1 MAKQGGIKPAARG
14 EDTPFFYF
22 LCLYALVDK
31 MHWILQGL
39 REIPESHSYTFLLEY
54 LPLSWDVFLLF
65 LIISLALYG
74 LVKGPSVHT
83 LLLISTAI
91 IIQLWLSHPHY
102 GNPLLLC
109 LFLVVL
115 IVGSGVYLYFREG
128 TVTRE
133 KMYALYAPAGR
144 WLLLVMYF
152 WGIFHKINT
161 DYLNVDY
168 SCASFLVRSLDYM
181 VPFGL
186 AEMAWVHYLA
196 IYGTFVVE
204 GLALVLLLIPSQRYY
219 GRIIGILFHLLIG
232 FAYFRDYQSFSLI
245 SIALHS
251 LFVPAGS
258 VEKTSALRIF
268 GRPLPWSAIS
278 VCVLIFSMLLAFI
291 YNAFLWGV
299 LSVVVILWTVFFTR
313 ASPKI
318 YKQEHFK
325 RYFKPAVGAFLIIPL
340 IYFLQCATP
349 YVGLKTAQSLS
360 MFSNLR
366 TEGGMSNHYFFPKP
380 LYLFNYQRDLVRITK
395 MGDRDMPPGG
405 ERDILTGRPVGQVYY
420 QFIHFLKENPGVY
433 VEYQVNDGETRVYKG
448 DGNIPDLDILLPYP
462 LSKVFVFVQV
472 ALDTPPHPNACY

>member
-1 MAKQGGIKPAARG
+1 MKRHNGVEPAARG
-14 EDTPFFYF
+14 EDIPFFYF
-22 LCLYALVDK
+22 LCLYALVAK
-31 MHWILQGL
+31 SLESLNALGTF
-39 REIPESHSYTFLLEY
+39 PEFHPYSFPLEY
-54 LPLSWDVFLLF
+54 LPLSWDAFSSMLV
-65 LIISLALYG
+65 ISLALYG

-83 LLLISTAI
+83 LLLVSTAI
-91 IIQLWLSHPHY
+91 IIQVWSAQPQVRQSAF
-102 GNPLLLC
+102 LC

-115 IVGSGVYLYFREG
+115 IVGSGVYLYFRG
-128 TVTRE
+128 GVVTRE

-186 AEMAWVHYLA
+186 AEMVWVHYLA
-196 IYGTFVVE
+196 IYGTFVIE

-232 FAYFRDYQSFSLI
+232 FAYFRDYQGFSLI

-278 VCVLIFSMLLAFI
+278 VCVLIFSMLLAFT

-380 LYLFNYQRDLVRITK
+380 PYLFNYQRDLVRITK
-395 MGDRDMPPGG
+395 MGDQDMPPGG
-405 ERDILTGRPVGQVYY
+405 RIDILTGRPVGQVYY

-462 LSKVFVFVQV
+462 LSKVFVFIQLT
-472 ALDTPPHPNACY
+472 LDTPPRPNGCY

>member
-1 MAKQGGIKPAARG
+1 MKRHNGVEPAARG
-14 EDTPFFYF
+14 EDIPFFYF
-22 LCLYALVDK
+22 LCLYVLAASTN
-31 MHWILQGL
+31 WILISLSEIQGFH
-39 REIPESHSYTFLLEY
+39 PYTFPQNY
-54 LPLSWDVFLLF
+54 LF
-65 LIISLALYG
+65 LTWEAFFFVLLLSVAFYCLITGPSTRGLLLLATAFIIQVWISQPQHGHPSLLCFSLA
-74 LVKGPSVHT
+74 
-83 LLLISTAI
+83 
-91 IIQLWLSHPHY
+91 
-102 GNPLLLC
+102 
-109 LFLVVL
+109 VL
-115 IVGSGVYLYFREG
+115 IVGSAVYLYFREG

-232 FAYFRDYQSFSLI
+232 FAYFRDYQGFSLL

-258 VEKTSALRIF
+258 AEKTSALRLLGKPIPWALV
-268 GRPLPWSAIS
+268 PLCGVI
-278 VCVLIFSMLLAFI
+278 LLMAMALSH
-291 YNAFLWGV
+291 NAFLWGV
-299 LSVVVILWTVFFTR
+299 LSVVVILWTVFCTR
-313 ASPKI
+313 GSPKI

-325 RYFKPAVGAFLIIPL
+325 KYFKPAVGVFLIVPL
-340 IYFLQCATP
+340 VYFLQCATP
-349 YVGLKTAQSLS
+349 YVGLKTSQSLN

-366 TEGGMSNHYFFPKP
+366 TEGGVSNHYFFPKP
-380 LYLFNYQRDLVRITK
+380 LYLFNYQRDIVKITK
-395 MGDRDMPPGG
+395 IGDRDMPDG
-405 ERDILTGRPVGQVYY
+405 EINPMTGRPVGQVYY
-420 QFIHFLKENPGVY
+420 EFIRFLKENPRLY
-433 VEYQVNDGETRVYKG
+433 VEYQVNDGETRVYEG

-462 LSKVFVFVQV
+462 LNKIFIFIPVM
-472 ALDTPPHPNACY
+472 LDTPPRPNAC

>member
-1 MAKQGGIKPAARG
+1 MKKGSQIVPAVKG

-22 LCLYALVDK
+22 FCFAAIIGGMYELLDALSE
-31 MHWILQGL
+31 IQGFH
-39 REIPESHSYTFLLEY
+39 PYTFPLPFF
-54 LPLSWDVFLLF
+54 PLSEAFF
-65 LIISLALYG
+65 PTLAVSFAIYG
-74 LVKGPSVHT
+74 LAKGPSVHT
-83 LLLISTAI
+83 LLLLSAAVLV
-91 IIQLWLSHPHY
+91 QLWNLQPAI
-102 GNPLLLC
+102 GQPPFLC
-109 LFLVVL
+109 LFLTIL

-144 WLLLVMYF
+144 WLLLIIYF

-196 IYGTFVVE
+196 IYGTFVIE
-204 GLALVLLLIPSQRYY
+204 GLALVLLMIPSQRYY

-232 FAYFRDYQSFSLI
+232 FAFFRDYQSFSLV
-245 SIALHS
+245 SLAFHAL
-251 LFVPAGS
+251 FIPAGS
-258 VEKTSALRIF
+258 AEKTSALRIF

-278 VCVLIFSMLLAFI
+278 VCVPIFFVLIAYT

-299 LSVVVILWTVFFTR
+299 MSVVVILWTVFFTR

-325 RYFKPAVGAFLIIPL
+325 RYFKPAVGGFLIVPL
-340 IYFLQCATP
+340 VYFLQCASP

-380 LYLFNYQRDLVRITK
+380 PYLFNYQRDLVRITK
-395 MGDRDMPPGG
+395 IGDRDMPPGG
-405 ERDILTGRPVGQVYY
+405 GRDALTDRPVGWVYY
-420 QFIHFLKENPGVY
+420 EFIRFLKENPEMHL
-433 VEYQVNDGETRVYKG
+433 EYQVNDGETRVYKG

>member
-1 MAKQGGIKPAARG
+1 MKKGSRIVPAVRG

-22 LCLYALVDK
+22 LCLYAIVGVIYGTLNS
-31 MHWILQGL
+31 LS
-39 REIPESHSYTFLLEY
+39 EIPGFHPYTFPFEY
-54 LPLSWDVFLLF
+54 FPLSDAFFPMLVV
-65 LIISLALYG
+65 SLALYG
-74 LVKGPSVHT
+74 LITGPST
-83 LLLISTAI
+83 RALLLLSTALI
-91 IIQLWLSHPHY
+91 IALWRAQPQV
-102 GNPLLLC
+102 GQPALLC
-109 LFLVVL
+109 LSLVVL

-196 IYGTFVVE
+196 IYGTFVIE

-219 GRIIGILFHLLIG
+219 GRIIGLLFHLLIG

-251 LFVPAGS
+251 LFIPAGS
-258 VEKTSALRIF
+258 VEKTSALRVF
-268 GRPLPWSAIS
+268 GKPLPWLAIL
-278 VCVLIFSMLLAFI
+278 VCVLIFSMLLAFT

-299 LSVVVILWTVFFTR
+299 LSVVVLLWTVFCTR

-325 RYFKPAVGAFLIIPL
+325 RYFKPAVGAFLIVPL
-340 IYFLQCATP
+340 VYFLQCATP
-349 YVGLKTAQSLS
+349 YVGLKTAQSLN

-366 TEGGMSNHYFFPKP
+366 TEGGVSNHYFFPKP
-380 LYLFNYQRDLVRITK
+380 LYLFNYQRDIVRITK
-395 MGDRDMPPGG
+395 IGEQDMPRG
-405 ERDILTGRPVGQVYY
+405 EIDSMTGRPVGQVYY
-420 QFIHFLKENPGVY
+420 EFIRFLKENPEVY

-462 LSKVFVFVQV
+462 LSKVFVFVHV
-472 ALDTPPHPNACY
+472 TLDTPPRPNGCY